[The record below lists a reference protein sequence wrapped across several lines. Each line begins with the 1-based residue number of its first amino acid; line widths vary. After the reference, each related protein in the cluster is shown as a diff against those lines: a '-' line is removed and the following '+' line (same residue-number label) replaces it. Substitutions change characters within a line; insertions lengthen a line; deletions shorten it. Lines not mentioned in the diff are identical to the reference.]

1 MSFRTRLAL
10 AVAAAVAAVV
20 VIALPAA
27 YAIVRGQLRGEVDD
41 ALRARAQFLQSLP
54 LEIERSRFTGRR
66 VLKTHGH
73 GPDALA
79 DPASFLQVYDASNG
93 ARTRPERPDLYDVPL
108 PVGSRVRDVALRKSR
123 GYLTDA
129 EVRGLHVRMLVEP
142 IGIGNQYALQVMRP
156 LGEVDSALG
165 RIKRLLLL
173 LAAAG
178 IGAAAVLGLVVARG
192 ALAPV
197 RRLTSTAEH
206 VSETRDLT
214 SRIDVQGTDELARL
228 ATTFNTMLAA
238 LEGSAVA
245 QRRLV
250 TDASH
255 ELRTPLTS
263 LRTNIELLQRHDLE
277 EPRRREILAAAVE
290 QLEELTALVSE
301 LVELARGEQP
311 AADPEDVRLDLLVA
325 DAVARAQRNRPTV
338 EFSTSLDEV
347 TVHGV
352 PARLDR
358 AVSNLLD
365 NAAKWS
371 PPGAPIEVSVRNGA
385 VAEVAVRDHGP
396 GISDDDLPY
405 VFDRFYRAPAARG
418 MPGSGLGLSI
428 VKQVADAHDGEVTA
442 ERAADGGTRVRL
454 RLSAAR

>member
-1 MSFRTRLAL
+1 
-10 AVAAAVAAVV
+10 
-20 VIALPAA
+20 
-27 YAIVRGQLRGEVDD
+27 
-41 ALRARAQFLQSLP
+41 
-54 LEIERSRFTGRR
+54 
-66 VLKTHGH
+66 
-73 GPDALA
+73 
-79 DPASFLQVYDASNG
+79 
-93 ARTRPERPDLYDVPL
+93 
-108 PVGSRVRDVALRKSR
+108 
-123 GYLTDA
+123 
-129 EVRGLHVRMLVEP
+129 MLVEP
-142 IGIGNQYALQVMRP
+142 IAEGYALQVMRP

-165 RIKRLLLL
+165 RIRRLLVLL
-173 LAAAG
+173 GGVGIAVAG
-178 IGAAAVLGLVVARG
+178 ALGLMVASG

-197 RRLTSTAEH
+197 RRLTETAEH
-206 VSETRDLT
+206 VSQTRDLT
-214 SRIDVQGTDELARL
+214 SRIDVRGTDELGRL

-238 LEGSAVA
+238 LEDSALA

-263 LRTNIELLQRHDLE
+263 LRTNIELLQRHDVQ
-277 EPRRREILAAAVE
+277 EPRRSELLAAAVE

-301 LVELARGEQP
+301 LVELARGELP
-311 AADPEDVRLDLLVA
+311 SAEPEDVRLDLLVA
-325 DAVARAQRNRPTV
+325 DVVARAQRDRPHV
-338 EFSTSLDEV
+338 SFSTSFAET

-352 PARLDR
+352 PARIER

-371 PPGAPIEVSVRNGA
+371 PPGAPIEVSVRNGE

-396 GISDDDLPY
+396 GIADDDLPY

-428 VKQVADAHDGEVTA
+428 VKQVAEAHDGDVTA

-454 RLSAAR
+454 RLSAAH